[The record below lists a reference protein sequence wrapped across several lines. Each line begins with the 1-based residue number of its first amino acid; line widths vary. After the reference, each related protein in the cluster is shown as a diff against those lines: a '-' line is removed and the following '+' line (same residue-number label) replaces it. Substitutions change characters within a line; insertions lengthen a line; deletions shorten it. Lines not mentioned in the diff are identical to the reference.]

1 MLLVKDIRLPITA
14 AEQDAVMAAVKILG
28 VNKSDVKNASVAK
41 ISTDARR
48 RPISFVYTIAVEL
61 FNEGAGL
68 LSKGLAPCVCF
79 ARHTPLEIQTGK
91 EHLPH
96 RPIVCG
102 LGPAGL
108 FAALVL
114 AKQGFKPIVL
124 ERGMEM
130 DKRAAAVE
138 SFWQTGKLDVNCNV
152 QFGEGGA
159 GTFSDGK
166 LTTRINDSLC
176 GFVTDTLLEHN
187 APKEI
192 ATRQKPHIGTDCLRD
207 VIKSIR
213 RQIVSLGGEVLFNC
227 TLTGIVKKD
236 GKLAAV
242 KTTRCEIPCSCLV
255 LAIGHSARDT
265 FNMLMQSGIVLTAKP
280 FSVGFRA
287 EHLQSDIDKALYHE
301 AAGHPSLPKGEYQL
315 STHIDGRCVY
325 TFCMCPGG
333 VVVPSASEENTVVTN
348 GMSNYAREGKNAN
361 AAVVVSV
368 NEADFD
374 NDPVKAIAFQQE
386 LERKAFTAG
395 GKSYK
400 APAQSAQSFIN
411 DTKPTLKGTAQPSY
425 ALGVTEY
432 SLAQIFPYNLS
443 KTLQSGVASFN
454 KRLNGYTGEKAV
466 FTGVETRTSSPVRI
480 FRGQDCQS
488 ENLQGMYPCGEGAGY
503 AGGIMSAAVDG
514 VKVAMEICKK
524 YKNQK

>member
-14 AEQDAVMAAVKILG
+14 TEQDAVSAAVKILG
-28 VNKSDVKNASVAK
+28 VNKSDVKSAAVSK

-79 ARHTPLEIQTGK
+79 ARHQELII
-91 EHLPH
+91 EHGGETLLH
-96 RPIVCG
+96 RPVVCG

-108 FAALVL
+108 FAALIL
-114 AKQGFKPIVL
+114 ARQGFKPIVL

-130 DKRAAAVE
+130 DKRAAAVKD
-138 SFWQTGKLDVNCNV
+138 FWNTGRLDVNCNV

-176 GFVTDTLLEHN
+176 GFVTDTLLQHN

-192 ATRQKPHIGTDCLRD
+192 ATRQKPHIGTDCLRN

-213 RQIVSLGGEVLFNC
+213 NEIISLGGEVLFSC
-227 TLTGIVKKD
+227 TLTGVVKKD
-236 GKLAAV
+236 SRLTAV
-242 KTTRCEIPCSCLV
+242 KTTKGEIPCQCLV

-265 FNMLMQSGIVLTAKP
+265 FNMLMQSGIELTVKP

-301 AAGHPSLPKGEYQL
+301 AAGHPALPKGEYQL
-315 STHIDGRCVY
+315 SAHFDGRCVY

-348 GMSNYAREGKNAN
+348 GMSYYARDGKNAN

-368 NEADFD
+368 SEKDFD
-374 NDPVKAIAFQQE
+374 NNPIKAIEFQRE
-386 LERKAFTAG
+386 LEQKAFLAG

-411 DTKPTLKGTAQPSY
+411 GTKPTINGTAKPSY

-432 SLAQIFPYNLS
+432 SLSQIFPHNLS
-443 KTLQSGVASFN
+443 KTLQTGVIALD
-454 KRLNGYTGEKAV
+454 KRLKGYAGEKAV

-480 FRGQDCQS
+480 LRAQDCQS
-488 ENLQGMYPCGEGAGY
+488 LDLQGVFPCGEGAGY

-514 VKVAMEICKK
+514 VRAAMAICKK
-524 YKNQK
+524 YKNYK